1 MLALE
6 RLAALGARWSP
17 PFLVHCDVLIKIG
30 FLSKG
35 LVALGLR
42 AQEGSLSRV
51 DTKVIKEVMPLS
63 EKHAAATVVTFQ
75 KLNMSLSSRVFIL
88 EDPELAC

>member
-1 MLALE
+1 M
-6 RLAALGARWSP
+6 
-17 PFLVHCDVLIKIG
+17 HCDVLIKIG

-35 LVALGLR
+35 LVELGLR